1 VKKLLCATL
10 DNITAKKV
18 EVEVSFVRSLPSFS
32 IVGLAQT
39 SIQESKERIK
49 SALSSIDFK
58 FPPQKLVVN
67 LSPSDIK
74 KQGTH
79 FDLPIAL
86 LIALYKEDVEFDN
99 LVAFGEL
106 GLDGKLKDTNTIF
119 PIVLSLASWL
129 SEKTLLIPKD
139 SYVKISKIPHLNIL
153 TADNLQEAIE
163 LLKEKKEAKREA
175 TDIDA
180 KYIEIEKKKYYYQE
194 EFDEDF
200 KDIKAQT
207 RAIRASLISAAGFH
221 NILYEG
227 SPGCGKSMCAKRLR
241 FILPPMSLEEILKKA
256 MIDALSNKEIN
267 FTPKRAFRSPHHTA
281 SRASIFGGA
290 NKSIGEVALANKG
303 EFFADELP
311 HFSKSVLESLREPL
325 QDHKI
330 LVSRVKDKIEYETK
344 FVFVAAQNPCPC
356 GNLFSKTKECRCS
369 ELEIKR
375 YKNRI
380 SSPILDRIE
389 LYVQMEEVELDAKPT
404 TSSKEMFKKVLK
416 AFKMQK
422 KRGQEE
428 FNGKLSDSDIEK
440 YCKIDKESQN
450 ILNNAIIRYELSQR
464 AINNFKKVSRTIAD
478 LDESENITKEH
489 ILEALSYRMR
499 Q

>member
-1 VKKLLCATL
+1 MKKLLCATL
-10 DNITAKKV
+10 DDITAKKV
-18 EVEVSFVRSLPSFS
+18 TVEVSFLRGLPSFS
-32 IVGLAQT
+32 IVGLALQ
-39 SIQESKERIK
+39 SIQESKARIVA
-49 SALSSIDFK
+49 ALNSIDFK
-58 FPPQKLVVN
+58 FPPQKLIVN

-74 KQGTH
+74 KEGTH
-79 FDLPIAL
+79 FDLPIAF
-86 LIALYKEDVEFDN
+86 LIALYKEDVEFKD
-99 LVAFGEL
+99 LVVFGEL
-106 GLDGKLKDTNTIF
+106 GLDGKIKDTNTIF
-119 PIVLSLASWL
+119 PIILSLAHKL

-139 SYVKISKIPHLNIL
+139 SYEKVSKIPNLKL
-153 TADNLQEAIE
+153 LVADTLKEAIE
-163 LLKEKKEAKREA
+163 LIKSQQTPKKSSMQ
-175 TDIDA
+175 IDS
-180 KYIEIEKKKYYYQE
+180 KNIKINDKNYYYHDRFE
-194 EFDEDF
+194 EDF
-200 KDIKAQT
+200 KDIKGQT

-241 FILPPMSLEEILKKA
+241 FILPPMSLEEILQKA
-256 MIDALSNKEIN
+256 KIDALTNKNID
-267 FTPKRAFRSPHHTA
+267 FTPLRPFRSPHHTA

-303 EFFADELP
+303 EFFADEFP

-404 TSSKEMFKKVLK
+404 TSSKEMFKEVLK

-422 KRGQEE
+422 QRGQEE

-464 AINNFKKVSRTIAD
+464 TINNIKKVSRTIAD

-489 ILEALSYRMR
+489 LFEALSYRMK
-499 Q
+499 